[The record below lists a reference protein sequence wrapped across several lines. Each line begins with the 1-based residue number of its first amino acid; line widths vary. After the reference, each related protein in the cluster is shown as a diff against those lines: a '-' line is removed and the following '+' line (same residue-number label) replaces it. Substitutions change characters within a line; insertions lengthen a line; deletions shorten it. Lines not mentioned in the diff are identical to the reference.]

1 MNSSANNLSSFLLP
15 GFKEEFHDPYSED
28 FYINMGPQH
37 PSTHGALRLQIR
49 LDGESVIEIVP
60 HFGYIHRGLEK
71 QAESQNYVQYIHLSD
86 RQDYLTAI
94 QNNLGVC
101 LALEKGMG
109 IGVPE
114 RGEYIRV
121 MMAELGRIA
130 SHLVF
135 YGCFGGD
142 LGGQTPLIYG
152 FKEREMIHDIF
163 DQETGSRLTTNF
175 FRPGGSRFDVTDAF
189 IPRVRAFLEHLKPTM
204 DDYERLLSTNLIVL
218 ERSRGVGVLS
228 KEDALAFGCS
238 GPVARASGVRYDV
251 RKNDPYSIYDTFDF
265 DVPVR
270 SEGDC
275 YARYLV
281 RIEEIHQSMK
291 ILEQCMAR
299 FPEGGPYHSK
309 EKPVRL
315 PAGSYYAASETAKGL
330 YATYIVAT
338 GGDKPYRIHTRGPSF
353 ANLAA
358 LNTIA
363 KGQKVADIVTIMAT
377 LDPVIPEIDR

>member
-1 MNSSANNLSSFLLP
+1 MNEFLNLP
-15 GFKEEFHDPYSED
+15 GFHEKYNDPNAEEF
-28 FYINMGPQH
+28 FVNMGPQH
-37 PSTHGALRLQIR
+37 PSTHGALRLQLH
-49 LDGESVIEIVP
+49 LDGETIVEVVP
-60 HFGYIHRGLEK
+60 HFGYIHRGIEK
-71 QAESQNYVQYIHLSD
+71 QAESQNYLQYIHLSD

-101 LALEKGMG
+101 LALEKGMH

-175 FRPGGSRFDVTDAF
+175 FRPGGSRYDVTENF
-189 IPRVRAFLEHLKPTM
+189 IPRVKKFLEVLKPAM
-204 DDYERLLSTNLIVL
+204 EDYENLLSTNLIVL
-218 ERSRGVGVLS
+218 ERTKGVGYLS
-228 KEDALAFGCS
+228 KEDAIALGCS
-238 GPVARASGVRYDV
+238 GPVARASGVNYDV
-251 RKNDPYSIYDTFDF
+251 RKNDPYSIYDSFDF
-265 DVPVR
+265 KVPTAT
-270 SEGDC
+270 EGDC
-275 YARYLV
+275 YARYQV
-281 RIEEIHQSMK
+281 RIAEIHESMK
-291 ILEQCMAR
+291 ILEQCIAR
-299 FPEGGPYHSK
+299 FPEGPYRSK

-330 YATYIVAT
+330 YATYVVAT
-338 GGDKPYRIHTRGPSF
+338 TGDKPYRIHTRGPSF

-358 LNTIA
+358 LNTMV
-363 KGQKVADIVTIMAT
+363 KGLKVADLVAVMAT